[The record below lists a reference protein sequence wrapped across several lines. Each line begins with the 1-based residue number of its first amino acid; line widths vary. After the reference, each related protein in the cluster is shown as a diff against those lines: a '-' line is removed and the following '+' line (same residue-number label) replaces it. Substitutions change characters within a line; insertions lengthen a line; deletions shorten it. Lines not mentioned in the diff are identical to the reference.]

1 MKRWVAMVAAGT
13 FAAGSALA
21 ALPVGGAAPDF
32 EAPAAMNGEQFSF
45 SLAEALNEGP
55 VVLYFFPKA
64 KTGGCDVQAY
74 EFGQQAEAFAA
85 HGARVYGVSADSI
98 DTLKAYSADPETCAG
113 KFAVISDADGRIMK
127 AYDAVASANPANA
140 AMADRLAGLADRT
153 TYVIASGG
161 EIVFTY
167 SDLREPLAHVS
178 GALQAVEALAGK
190 HDSGH
195 E

>member
-1 MKRWVAMVAAGT
+1 MKRWVAIAAAGM

-21 ALPVGGAAPDF
+21 ALPVGGVAPDF
-32 EAPAAMNGEQFSF
+32 EAPAAMNGERFAF
-45 SLAEALNEGP
+45 SLAEALREGP

-64 KTGGCDVQAY
+64 KTGGCDMQAY
-74 EFGQQAEAFAA
+74 EFGQQTEAFAA
-85 HGARVYGVSADSI
+85 HGARVYGVSADTI

-113 KFAVISDADGRIMK
+113 KFAVISDADGKIMK
-127 AYDAVASANPANA
+127 AYDAVASDNPANA
-140 AMADRLAGLADRT
+140 AIAGRLAGLSDRT
-153 TYVIASGG
+153 TYVITGDG
-161 EIVFTY
+161 DIVFAY

-190 HDSGH
+190 ADSGH